1 MKMDDIDLIYRVM
14 PEHEAIHARLENWA
28 NWSKDR
34 FRYQHCASAE
44 WRYKSPPNDDDRMP
58 RVLWDSLDA
67 IAMHRVICDLPYK
80 HRMMLN
86 MWYIHHDDKDRH
98 MKRPSKQAMI
108 RRKLGLTR
116 DGAADTLK
124 QARQMCINRNIKLDN
139 RKLVL

>member
-34 FRYQHCASAE
+34 FRFQHCASAE

-86 MWYIHHDDKDRH
+86 MWYITK
-98 MKRPSKQAMI
+98 PPIQVV
-108 RRKLGLTR
+108 RRKLGITR
-116 DGAADTLK
+116 DGVSDVLR
-124 QARQMCINRNIKLDN
+124 QARQMCINGSR
-139 RKLVL
+139 

>member
-34 FRYQHCASAE
+34 FRFQHCASAE

-86 MWYIHHDDKDRH
+86 MWYITKPP
-98 MKRPSKQAMI
+98 MPAM